1 MWALAAMDTFQPT
14 SQYCHNLYQL
24 SQFTLDSLSS
34 LPAPDP
40 LHSIYIIHS
49 KWHPSAIVFACF
61 ELCACL
67 RKANYSQPKWYK
79 YSCDPDLCFPLLK
92 SDWAT
97 RWRLW
102 FTLSGYV
109 LQWMQTWCLPFSLA
123 YKNNLTSLSL
133 SLWVLLSE
141 PPRLSLPALPSLLTL
156 PTYILNQVST
166 SFITSL
172 HLHHFLFLFS
182 SSSLHL
188 SLLPFKLLIC
198 FGCLKWIAHRWP
210 NFSVDFPKLI
220 SCCIL
225 VWIPNEYCVKIGKSL
240 IRWNGGEKNPPP
252 PFHPLLTESPSFT
265 HPFFVVLFVMDGYLL
280 FCLCKWRPNS

>member
-1 MWALAAMDTFQPT
+1 MNA
-14 SQYCHNLYQL
+14 NLM
-24 SQFTLDSLSS
+24 
-34 LPAPDP
+34 
-40 LHSIYIIHS
+40 
-49 KWHPSAIVFACF
+49 SAIFI
-61 ELCACL
+61 
-67 RKANYSQPKWYK
+67 
-79 YSCDPDLCFPLLK
+79 
-92 SDWAT
+92 
-97 RWRLW
+97 
-102 FTLSGYV
+102 G
-109 LQWMQTWCLPFSLA
+109 LQKQSNIA
-123 YKNNLTSLSL
+123 L

-141 PPRLSLPALPSLLTL
+141 PPWLSLPALPSLLTL

-182 SSSLHL
+182 SSSLRL

-240 IRWNGGEKNPPP
+240 IRWNGGGKKSPPP
-252 PFHPLLTESPSFT
+252 PLSILFWLNLPHSPT
-265 HPFFVVLFVMDGYLL
+265 HSLSCYLL
-280 FCLCKWRPNS
+280 WMDIYCSAYASEDQISNMSHLSVFYFRASGAPGSHECKHEPLHEHKCYGYTKLWTDTHTHTTALHIHKTTCGKQRLRVTVHLTYTLW

>member
-1 MWALAAMDTFQPT
+1 
-14 SQYCHNLYQL
+14 
-24 SQFTLDSLSS
+24 
-34 LPAPDP
+34 
-40 LHSIYIIHS
+40 
-49 KWHPSAIVFACF
+49 
-61 ELCACL
+61 
-67 RKANYSQPKWYK
+67 
-79 YSCDPDLCFPLLK
+79 
-92 SDWAT
+92 
-97 RWRLW
+97 
-102 FTLSGYV
+102 
-109 LQWMQTWCLPFSLA
+109 MQTWCLPFSLA

-133 SLWVLLSE
+133 WVLLSE
-141 PPRLSLPALPSLLTL
+141 LPRLSLPALPSLLTL

-182 SSSLHL
+182 SSALRL

-240 IRWNGGEKNPPP
+240 IRWNGGGGG

-265 HPFFVVLFVMDGYLL
+265 HPFSVVLFVMDGYLL

>member
-1 MWALAAMDTFQPT
+1 MA
-14 SQYCHNLYQL
+14 
-24 SQFTLDSLSS
+24 
-34 LPAPDP
+34 
-40 LHSIYIIHS
+40 SICDCVCLF
-49 KWHPSAIVFACF
+49 WIV
-61 ELCACL
+61 CL

-133 SLWVLLSE
+133 SVLLSE

-182 SSSLHL
+182 SSS
-188 SLLPFKLLIC
+188 
-198 FGCLKWIAHRWP
+198 R
-210 NFSVDFPKLI
+210 I
-220 SCCIL
+220 SHS
-225 VWIPNEYCVKIGKSL
+225 Y
-240 IRWNGGEKNPPP
+240 
-252 PFHPLLTESPSFT
+252 PLNC
-265 HPFFVVLFVMDGYLL
+265 LFVLAA
-280 FCLCKWRPNS
+280 WNE

>member
-1 MWALAAMDTFQPT
+1 
-14 SQYCHNLYQL
+14 
-24 SQFTLDSLSS
+24 
-34 LPAPDP
+34 
-40 LHSIYIIHS
+40 
-49 KWHPSAIVFACF
+49 
-61 ELCACL
+61 
-67 RKANYSQPKWYK
+67 
-79 YSCDPDLCFPLLK
+79 
-92 SDWAT
+92 
-97 RWRLW
+97 
-102 FTLSGYV
+102 
-109 LQWMQTWCLPFSLA
+109 MQTWCLPFSLA
-123 YKNNLTSLSL
+123 YKNNPTSL

-141 PPRLSLPALPSLLTL
+141 LPRLSLPALPSLLTL

-182 SSSLHL
+182 SSALRL

-240 IRWNGGEKNPPP
+240 IRWNGGG

-265 HPFFVVLFVMDGYLL
+265 HPFSVVLFVMDGYLL